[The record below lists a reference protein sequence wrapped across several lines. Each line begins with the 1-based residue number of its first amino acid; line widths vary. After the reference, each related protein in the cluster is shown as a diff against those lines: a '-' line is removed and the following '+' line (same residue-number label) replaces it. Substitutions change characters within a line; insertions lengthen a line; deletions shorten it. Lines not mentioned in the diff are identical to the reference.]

1 MTHSSDSTALA
12 REQSKHLHKSL
23 GRLDI
28 MLLVV
33 AAVVSIEVL
42 GQVSGFGGET
52 FTWTLVLAVTFMI
65 PYGLIFAE
73 TGGAFTDEGGVYI
86 WTKKAFG
93 RVTAAIASL
102 FTWVTQ
108 PVWVGGAMAFV
119 AVETWSEYVSPI
131 TAGSAADYVFKL
143 VFIWITVTSA
153 IISLKHGK
161 WLPSLGAILKVAFL
175 VFFLGVTL
183 VYGLQNGFNALSLG
197 FFSPTVVG
205 FLGVTPLLLFSFL
218 GFESGNSA
226 AGEMKNPARDVPI
239 SIARSSV
246 IAALS
251 YLLPI
256 LAILLVV
263 PLDEITGIGGLFGA
277 IATVYTVF
285 GPAAELMLTISAVVF
300 CFILVSQGAAWMI
313 ISDRM
318 QAMAAAD
325 GSFFGGFF
333 GRFHEKLGTPIRVN
347 TLSGVVATLFMLAAM
362 QLSGS
367 NAALFQVV
375 LSIAITTF
383 LLSYLIA
390 IPAAVRLR
398 TKYPDVE
405 RPFKVPVSD
414 TGFKVLGGVCFAW
427 ILLGSW
433 VAVFPGTLESLLG
446 IDYDFQETWGVSHLT
461 FELFA
466 LGTLLAI
473 LALGLVGYWRGRPV
487 REATS
492 TALQTNADEDPV
504 LQSSGDSA
512 SGPACEVMPG
522 PVPVSDLRP

>member
-1 MTHSSDSTALA
+1 MEHSSQTALA
-12 REQSKHLHKSL
+12 QEQSRHLQKTL
-23 GRLDI
+23 GRFDI
-28 MLLVV
+28 LLLVV

-52 FTWTLVLAVTFMI
+52 FTWTLILAVTFMI

-73 TGGAFTDEGGVYI
+73 TGGAFTEEGGVYV
-86 WTKKAFG
+86 WTRMAFG
-93 RVTAAIASL
+93 RVVAAITAL

-119 AVETWSEYVSPI
+119 AVETWSEFVSPVEV
-131 TAGSAADYVFKL
+131 GGVGDYFFKL
-143 VFIWITVTSA
+143 AFIWITVTSA

-161 WLPSLGAILKVAFL
+161 WLPSLGAILKILFLAFFL
-175 VFFLGVTL
+175 VITVI
-183 VYGLQNGFNALSLG
+183 YGIQHGFNGLNLG
-197 FFSPTVVG
+197 FFSPTLMG

-226 AGEMKNPARDVPI
+226 AGEMTNPAKDVPI
-239 SIARSSV
+239 SIARSSL
-246 IAALS
+246 IAAAS

-263 PLDEITGIGGLFGA
+263 PLDDITGIGGLFGA
-277 IATVYTVF
+277 VATVYTVF
-285 GPAAELMLTISAVVF
+285 GPAAEIMLTISAVIF
-300 CFILVSQGAAWMI
+300 CFVLVSQGAAWMI

-333 GRFHEKLGTPIRVN
+333 GRFHPKLGTPIRVN
-347 TLSGVVATLFMLAAM
+347 TLSGVVATIFMFAAM

-367 NAALFQVV
+367 NGALFQVV
-375 LSIAITTF
+375 LTIAISTF
-383 LLSYLIA
+383 LLSYLLA

-398 TKYPDVE
+398 TKYPDEV

-414 TGFKVLGGVCFAW
+414 TGFKVLGAICFAW

-433 VAVFPGTLESLLG
+433 VAIFPGTLESLFG
-446 IDYDFQETWGVSHLT
+446 VDYNFMDIWGVEQWT
-461 FELFA
+461 FEVFA
-466 LGTLLAI
+466 LGTLGGI
-473 LALGLVGYWRGRPV
+473 LLLGVSGYVRGKPV
-487 REATS
+487 RDGLTFEGKAAVRRDMDATPHAGG
-492 TALQTNADEDPV
+492 TPMP
-504 LQSSGDSA
+504 
-512 SGPACEVMPG
+512 PAAVQATVHETE
-522 PVPVSDLRP
+522 

>member
-1 MTHSSDSTALA
+1 MDQPPTSTALA
-12 REQSKHLHKSL
+12 QEQSKHLQKSL
-23 GRLDI
+23 SRFDI
-28 MLLVV
+28 LLLVV
-33 AAVVSIEVL
+33 AAVISIEVL

-52 FTWTLVLAVTFMI
+52 FTWTLILAVTFMV

-73 TGGAFTDEGGVYI
+73 TGGAFTEEGGVYV
-86 WTKKAFG
+86 WTKMAFG
-93 RVTAAIASL
+93 RVAAAITSL

-119 AVETWSEYVSPI
+119 AVETWSEYVGHVD
-131 TAGSAADYVFKL
+131 AGSAGDYLFKL
-143 VFIWITVTSA
+143 LFIWLTVSSA
-153 IISLKHGK
+153 IVSLKHGK

-175 VFFLGVTL
+175 IFFIAVTL
-183 VYGLQNGFNALSLG
+183 IYGVQHGFNGLDLG
-197 FFSPTVVG
+197 FFTPTLAG

-226 AGEMKNPARDVPI
+226 AGEMKNPAKDVPI
-239 SIARSSV
+239 SVARSSM
-246 IAALS
+246 IAAAS

-285 GPAAELMLTISAVVF
+285 GPAADTLLAISAVTF
-300 CFILVSQGAAWMI
+300 CFILVAQGAAWMI

-333 GRFHEKLGTPIRVN
+333 GRFHPKLGTPIRVN

-362 QLSGS
+362 QLSGTS
-367 NAALFQVV
+367 SALFGVV
-375 LSIAITTF
+375 LSIAISTF
-383 LLSYLIA
+383 LLSYLLA

-398 TKYPDVE
+398 TKYPLTE

-414 TGFKVLGGVCFAW
+414 TGFRILGAICFVW
-427 ILLGSW
+427 ILIGSW
-433 VAVFPGTLESLLG
+433 VAIFPGTLEMLFGL
-446 IDYDFQETWGVSHLT
+446 DYDFDATWGISQLT
-461 FELFA
+461 FEAFA
-466 LGTLLAI
+466 LGTLASI
-473 LALGLVGYWRGRPV
+473 LALGIVGYLRAKKV
-487 REATS
+487 REAPS
-492 TALQTNADEDPV
+492 ANQAENSEAV
-504 LQSSGDSA
+504 L
-512 SGPACEVMPG
+512 PG
-522 PVPVSDLRP
+522 L